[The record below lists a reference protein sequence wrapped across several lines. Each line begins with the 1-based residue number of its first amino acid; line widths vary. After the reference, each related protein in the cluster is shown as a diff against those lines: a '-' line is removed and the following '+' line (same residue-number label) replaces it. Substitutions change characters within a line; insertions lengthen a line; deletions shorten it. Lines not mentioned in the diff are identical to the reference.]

1 MNFKCLPC
9 ACWPPLGPMFV
20 SVDCRL
26 VSDAADQTLAAGKL
40 LLLIISDEARKRQLK
55 REIFP
60 LAVLDIFC

>member
-1 MNFKCLPC
+1 
-9 ACWPPLGPMFV
+9 MFV